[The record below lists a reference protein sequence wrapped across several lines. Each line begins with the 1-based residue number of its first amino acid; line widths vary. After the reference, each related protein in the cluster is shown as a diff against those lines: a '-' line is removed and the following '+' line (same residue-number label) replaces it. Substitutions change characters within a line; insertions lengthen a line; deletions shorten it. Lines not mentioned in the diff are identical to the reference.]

1 MIDQVKIIIIIK
13 SEECYHMDLKEMTPL
28 VIYDNECYLCVQFAK
43 FVNFLAKG
51 RLRFVGHYTDFGK
64 QIRDSVLDSNAL
76 EMFWFIDNNTA
87 YGGRAALGPLFST
100 ILNISGKN
108 IQKKVV
114 EDSCELGCKSPKA
127 VFFRSASLL
136 TNSKK
141 IKISE

>member
-1 MIDQVKIIIIIK
+1 
-13 SEECYHMDLKEMTPL
+13 MDLKEMTPL

-64 QIRDSVLDSNAL
+64 QIRENALDSNAL
-76 EMFWFIDNNTA
+76 EMFWFIDSNTA
-87 YGGRAALGPLFST
+87 YGGRAALGPLLTAIFNVS
-100 ILNISGKN
+100 KKK
-108 IQKKVV
+108 IQNRIV
-114 EDSCELGCKSPKA
+114 EDSCELGCKSPSA

-141 IKISE
+141 IKISELN

>member
-1 MIDQVKIIIIIK
+1 
-13 SEECYHMDLKEMTPL
+13 MDLKEMTPL

-64 QIRDSVLDSNAL
+64 QIRENALDSNAL
-76 EMFWFIDNNTA
+76 EMFWFIDSNTA
-87 YGGRAALGPLFST
+87 YGGRAALGPLLTAIFNVS
-100 ILNISGKN
+100 KKK
-108 IQKKVV
+108 IQNRIV
-114 EDSCELGCKSPKA
+114 EDSCELGCKSPSA

-141 IKISE
+141 IKISERN

>member
-1 MIDQVKIIIIIK
+1 
-13 SEECYHMDLKEMTPL
+13 MDLKEMTPL

-64 QIRDSVLDSNAL
+64 KIRDNTLDSNAL
-76 EMFWFIDNNTA
+76 EMFWFIDSNTA
-87 YGGRAALGPLFST
+87 YGGRAALGPLFSS
-100 ILNISGKN
+100 ILNASGKN
-108 IQKKVV
+108 IQKNIQQ
-114 EDSCELGCKSPKA
+114 DSCELDCKNPKA

-141 IKISE
+141 IRISEKN

>member
-1 MIDQVKIIIIIK
+1 
-13 SEECYHMDLKEMTPL
+13 MTPL

-64 QIRDSVLDSNAL
+64 KIRDNTLDSNAL
-76 EMFWFIDNNTA
+76 EMFWFIDSNTA

-100 ILNISGKN
+100 IFDAS
-108 IQKKVV
+108 KKKTQNKIV
-114 EDSCELGCKSPKA
+114 ENSCELGCKSPSA

-141 IKISE
+141 IKISERN

>member
-1 MIDQVKIIIIIK
+1 
-13 SEECYHMDLKEMTPL
+13 MDLKEMTPL

-64 QIRDSVLDSNAL
+64 KIRENTLDSNAL

-87 YGGRAALGPLFST
+87 YGGRAALVPLLTAIFNVS
-100 ILNISGKN
+100 KKK
-108 IQKKVV
+108 IQNKIV
-114 EDSCELGCKSPKA
+114 ENSCELGCKSPSA

-141 IKISE
+141 IKISELN

>member
-1 MIDQVKIIIIIK
+1 
-13 SEECYHMDLKEMTPL
+13 MDLKEITPL

-64 QIRDSVLDSNAL
+64 QIRESVLDSNAL
-76 EMFWFIDNNTA
+76 EMFWFIDSNTA

-100 ILNISGKN
+100 ILNVGGKKVQKN
-108 IQKKVV
+108 IIQ
-114 EDSCELGCKSPKA
+114 DSYELGCKSTKA

-136 TNSKK
+136 THSKR
-141 IKISE
+141 INLRNL

>member
-1 MIDQVKIIIIIK
+1 
-13 SEECYHMDLKEMTPL
+13 MDLKEITPL

-51 RLRFVGHYTDFGK
+51 KLHFVGHYTDFGRK
-64 QIRDSVLDSNAL
+64 IRENALDSNAL
-76 EMFWFIDNNTA
+76 EMFWFIDRNTA
-87 YGGRAALGPLFST
+87 YGGRAALGPLLSS
-100 ILNISGKN
+100 ILKSNGKSVQKN
-108 IQKKVV
+108 IDQ
-114 EDSCELGCKSPKA
+114 DYCELGCKSPKA